1 MKSRHLLGC
10 HAEGPAEPP
19 GQGQKAGGCE
29 SLGAQKT
36 RVSANEWR
44 TTPGVAAKDTSAQ
57 RREGWSGAD
66 RGARGRGARAQ
77 PARRPSPPP
86 PAAGPGQPAGASK
99 VAGTAPHSRAGG
111 GRPTRPGVGVGVAE
125 GGRRAGRATQGPLPA
140 SRLRWRRF
148 PPGRAPPHTPLRL
161 TSGAASEQEGGGEY
175 EQEKQQQAGE
185 GPHGA
190 AGPASRL
197 LPRVRSA
204 APAVMALL
212 FIRAPGGGG
221 AGRGTYHAAPSP
233 RPLPGPGTP
242 PTWLLGSW
250 LLARGPRR
258 SRGRLLGPPRFP
270 REFASLRDSGL
281 DTCALPLALPSRL
294 PN

>member
-86 PAAGPGQPAGASK
+86 PAAGPGQPAGPSK

-111 GRPTRPGVGVGVAE
+111 GRPTAARRRGRGR
-125 GGRRAGRATQGPLPA
+125 GGRPA
-140 SRLRWRRF
+140 SGTRD
-148 PPGRAPPHTPLRL
+148 P
-161 TSGAASEQEGGGEY
+161 GAASSFTPALAAFPTRPSPATHSPSPHLRGRLGAGGWRGIR
-175 EQEKQQQAGE
+175 AGE
-185 GPHGA
+185 A
-190 AGPASRL
+190 AA
-197 LPRVRSA
+197 
-204 APAVMALL
+204 
-212 FIRAPGGGG
+212 GGGG
-221 AGRGTYHAAPSP
+221 TSWRGRSGVQAPSASALGRPGGNGVTLHPGSWRGRGGAGHVPRSAFATPPP
-233 RPLPGPGTP
+233 RPRNAANVAA
-242 PTWLLGSW
+242 W
-250 LLARGPRR
+250 LLAPR
-258 SRGRLLGPPRFP
+258 SRAPEVTWPVAR
-270 REFASLRDSGL
+270 ASEIPARV
-281 DTCALPLALPSRL
+281 RL
-294 PN
+294 PP

>member
-1 MKSRHLLGC
+1 MNGGRLPAWRLKTRQPSAGRGGAGPTGAPGAAAPGRSRPAAPRPLLRPR
-10 HAEGPAEPP
+10 GPASPP
-19 GQGQKAGGCE
+19 
-29 SLGAQKT
+29 
-36 RVSANEWR
+36 
-44 TTPGVAAKDTSAQ
+44 
-57 RREGWSGAD
+57 
-66 RGARGRGARAQ
+66 ARARS
-77 PARRPSPPP
+77 PAPPRTR
-86 PAAGPGQPAGASK
+86 AQEAGA
-99 VAGTAPHSRAGG
+99 PR
-111 GRPTRPGVGVGVAE
+111 RPGVGVGVAE